1 MNPSHLAKG
10 VGPDL
15 YWASSFEL
23 HHFNEGQPDR
33 GGRAIDDVYMYEIVI
48 KCFYPLSNTSGYE
61 GGRRGPCHPEN
72 ADPGLASGDIEL
84 STP

>member
-48 KCFYPLSNTSGYE
+48 KYFYPLSNTSTFP
-61 GGRRGPCHPEN
+61 RIV
-72 ADPGLASGDIEL
+72 PGMAMECSSAAI
-84 STP
+84 

>member
-33 GGRAIDDVYMYEIVI
+33 GGRAIDDVY
-48 KCFYPLSNTSGYE
+48 SGYTL
-61 GGRRGPCHPEN
+61 RFSDGPYE
-72 ADPGLASGDIEL
+72 
-84 STP
+84 

>member
-23 HHFNEGQPDR
+23 HHLNEGQPDR

-48 KCFYPLSNTSGYE
+48 KYFYPLSNTSTFPRTACAVMSVLLE
-61 GGRRGPCHPEN
+61 GAGSKN
-72 ADPGLASGDIEL
+72 SN
-84 STP
+84 